1 MALHYSATLVLD
13 LEVVWRKSSFIM
25 VIDIKENQE
34 EFAPGN
40 FIWSR
45 IVLNSD
51 HLNWISV
58 LTE

>member
-1 MALHYSATLVLD
+1 M
-13 LEVVWRKSSFIM
+13 EKSSFIM
-25 VIDIKENQE
+25 VIDIKENQQ

-58 LTE
+58 LTEYEKILYLKGKK

>member
-1 MALHYSATLVLD
+1 M
-13 LEVVWRKSSFIM
+13 EKSSFIM
-25 VIDIKENQE
+25 VIDIKENQQ